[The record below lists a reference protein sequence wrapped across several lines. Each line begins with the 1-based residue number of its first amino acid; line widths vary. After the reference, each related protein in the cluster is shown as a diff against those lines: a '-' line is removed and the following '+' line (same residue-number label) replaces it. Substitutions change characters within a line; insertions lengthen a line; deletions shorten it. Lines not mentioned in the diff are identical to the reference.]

1 MIELWC
7 HEAISRL
14 QSGASDKSERDS
26 LAQFAHEIEA
36 IRSLSISDLH
46 RTVMLQRVL
55 LRTLAIQRA
64 RSQPDRASEVHEVLE
79 WLDKRDTRTQ
89 YLFEQLQLGE
99 SALARMW
106 LIAVPDADRNPAQK
120 GKL

>member
-1 MIELWC
+1 M
-7 HEAISRL
+7 RL
-14 QSGASDKSERDS
+14 QSGASDKSERDA
-26 LAQFAHEIEA
+26 LARCGHEIEA
-36 IRSLSISDLH
+36 IRSLSISDVQ

-64 RSQPDRASEVHEVLE
+64 RSQPDQASEVRGVLE
-79 WLDKRDTRTQ
+79 WLDARDSRAQ

-99 SALARMW
+99 SALVRLW
-106 LIAVPDADRNPAQK
+106 LIAVPDAYRRALQQ